1 MRAGL
6 KGKNQKIIEG
16 YIRNDLFTATL
27 KMLPQVV
34 KGLRKVL
41 QSIVLKSTF
50 NHCVRSW
57 CHVLTQTNSKIKWT
71 YTGSAAVPLCI
82 MLEQWLSGE
91 KYDVKLRRVIFFF
104 YGFFFLLN
112 KEGSVI
118 VIVLMM
124 RTLFVARTNLFQ
136 LLKRGTSKLGN
147 SFREVVIE
155 IIL

>member
-91 KYDVKLRRVIFFF
+91 KYDVKLRRVNFFFMFFFF
-104 YGFFFLLN
+104 Y
-112 KEGSVI
+112 
-118 VIVLMM
+118 
-124 RTLFVARTNLFQ
+124 
-136 LLKRGTSKLGN
+136 
-147 SFREVVIE
+147 
-155 IIL
+155 